1 MGVTWIKPS
10 SRVKERLRVRAY
22 PFEAVP
28 ATGNILSHKLCN
40 LWNLTS
46 AAYLLARSRYQLG
59 KVLERLGDDGK

>member
-1 MGVTWIKPS
+1 M
-10 SRVKERLRVRAY
+10 RAY